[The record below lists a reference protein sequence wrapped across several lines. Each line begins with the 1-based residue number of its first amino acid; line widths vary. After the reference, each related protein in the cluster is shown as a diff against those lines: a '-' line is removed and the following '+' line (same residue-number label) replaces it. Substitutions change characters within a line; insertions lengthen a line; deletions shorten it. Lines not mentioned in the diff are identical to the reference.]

1 MALSQVRTIYRNYY
15 PQKKFFSSEKSG
27 FVSGGEA
34 AYYLINDL
42 LTIGAFSLVNVKIVD
57 TGNFTIYSGWPVEE
71 RIYEIVNPGTGYSV
85 SEKLQLINAGNGTP
99 LTINVTSVASS
110 TGAITGYEIVQKNAD
125 DILVYP
131 NYTDASATQPNPMGY
146 ATENYLG
153 IDPSYRKGEF
163 NIVSNVTNTMGQP
176 VGGIPAVR
184 TYPYFPAAQT
194 QEVANNN
201 LEDALIKWEANFG
214 YKGGGAGA
222 IIGSRHPAGVIVV
235 FDNEI
240 ELPTGNLSLKSGQ
253 VIDIVDTEFGEV
265 QSSTKIK
272 QVVSTT
278 IIGGLET
285 YTDSAAPISSRYK
298 IREKKLPAFLIYL
311 DKPITATIGATFVT
325 KGTGATFRNN
335 NKQLPKRWTA
345 VIESLGVCDPI
356 SDYVG
361 VLGNVVSATTNS
373 NTVSINTLTVAGN
386 VGSIAYNPTIYVG
399 QSITNTDTTGQG
411 VSSPVFVTNV
421 VMTSTTTATVTMDS
435 NQTLSSGK
443 TLKFLFDPIQ
453 KWRLCVESQDYQ
465 TVNIYAGTEVQFPD
479 DCSIGNLI
487 ANVGGSSTTVDRPG
501 IMGSPLTGNS
511 NVVINTDYVDQGF
524 FNRSKRVVN
533 DASSYP
539 INTQLTVT
547 DRGIFFGA
555 WEGNFSVLQKKQ
567 LTGMYDD
574 NVFNWF
580 LIQRPVDRLTGRIL
594 TTGRAPL
601 FCINSVGYKYHKFIV
616 RESDVFHPSQG
627 PKKET
632 DNGVVV
638 DWRTPADQ
646 HSNDSFAVLN
656 TSNQIA
662 LTEDSKYLVSFLHNL
677 TSPRFRYSEELD
689 MLGQTSADVCISGND
704 LSITAYAESGPRIY
718 KALPSN
724 KPYNTGLRIVV
735 LKDIPRS

>member
-1 MALSQVRTIYRNYY
+1 MALSQVRTIYRNAY
-15 PQKKFFSSEKSG
+15 PEDKFFSSEKSG

-42 LTIGAFSLVNVKIVD
+42 LTIGAFSLVNVKITD
-57 TGNFTIYSGWPVEE
+57 SGDFTIYSGWPVEE

-85 SEKLQLINAGNGTP
+85 GEKLQLINAGNGTP
-99 LTINVTSVASS
+99 LTINITSVNS
-110 TGAITGYEIVQKNAD
+110 TVGSIESYQIIQRNVDG
-125 DILVYP
+125 ILVYP
-131 NYTDASATQPNPMGY
+131 NYSDASATQPNPMGY
-146 ATENYLG
+146 ATEDYLG
-153 IDPSYRKGEF
+153 IDPSYRTGQF
-163 NIVSNVTNTMGQP
+163 NIVSNITNTMGQV
-176 VGGIPAVR
+176 VGSSPAPR
-184 TYPYFPAAQT
+184 TYSYFPTSQNESTVTAA
-194 QEVANNN
+194 
-201 LEDALIKWEANFG
+201 LENTIALWEANYG
-214 YKGGGAGA
+214 YKGSGGPL
-222 IIGSRHPAGVIVV
+222 GSRHPAGVIAV
-235 FDNEI
+235 FDTET
-240 ELPTGNLSLKSGQ
+240 ELPTGNISIRAGQ
-253 VIDIVDTEFGEV
+253 SIDIVDTDFGEV
-265 QSSTKIK
+265 QTNTKIK
-272 QVVSTT
+272 QVVKTE
-278 IIGGLET
+278 IIGTLES
-285 YTDSAAPISSRYK
+285 YQDASAPLSQRWK
-298 IREKKLPAFLIYL
+298 IREKKVTCYL
-311 DKPITATIGATFVT
+311 VYVDKPITALAGATFVT

-335 NKQLPKRWTA
+335 NKQLPKRWVA

-361 VLGNVVSATTNS
+361 VLGNVVSATTNT
-373 NTVSINTLTVAGN
+373 NTVLVNTLTVAGN
-386 VGSIAYNPTIYVG
+386 VGAIAYKPTIYVG
-399 QSITNTDTTGQG
+399 QSITNTDTVGQG

-453 KWRLCVESQDYQ
+453 KWRLCIESQDYQ
-465 TVNIYAGTEVQFPD
+465 LVNIYAGTEVQFPD

-487 ANVGGSSTTVDRPG
+487 ANVGGTVTTVDRPG

-511 NVVINTDYVDQGF
+511 NVMINTTYVDQGF
-524 FNRSKRVVN
+524 FNRSLRVVN
-533 DASSYP
+533 DAPSYP

-567 LTGMYDD
+567 LTGQYDD

-627 PKKET
+627 PKKED
-632 DNGVVV
+632 DNGVLV
-638 DWRTPADQ
+638 DWRTPADA

-704 LSITAYAESGPRIY
+704 LSITAYQESGPRVY